1 MGLQLACSYSMP
13 GVACGFPWSVCWS
26 WMLDKITGREGR
38 RGRSVGSSGEG
49 HEGEGRLQ
57 EVFFCC
63 TSDETE
69 DLDLGVEG
77 EVRDPAVIPAVSQE
91 CLLELGA
98 GVVGR
103 VVGGK
108 LAEDLWALV
117 VMGLGAATG
126 GSLQSW

>member
-1 MGLQLACSYSMP
+1 MEDLWDPMVRAMKS
-13 GVACGFPWSVCWS
+13 
-26 WMLDKITGREGR
+26 
-38 RGRSVGSSGEG
+38 
-49 HEGEGRLQ
+49 EGRLQ
-57 EVFFCC
+57 EVFFCS
-63 TSDETE
+63 TSDE
-69 DLDLGVEG
+69 DLDLGVVG

-91 CLLELGA
+91 CLLELGT

-126 GSLQSW
+126 GSLQS